1 MKTEKEFNDAILEI
15 TLKIRNEHPELI
27 KYLDELPLTIPDVS
41 SPEINRKVLSDYLQ
55 SLEKILKKYVHPE
68 GQ

>member
-1 MKTEKEFNDAILEI
+1 MKTEKELNDAILEI

>member
-1 MKTEKEFNDAILEI
+1 MKTEKELNDAILEI

-41 SPEINRKVLSDYLQ
+41 SPEINRKVLSDYHQ